1 MSKTEF
7 VLINNSSK
15 VYHAINANSHRL
27 LFDYE
32 NMVIL
37 KSNDI
42 LNSFLDKDII
52 DDNFVEES
60 SITFG
65 SAAVDTTLS
74 QIKEM
79 MKKDVIFKT
88 NYKNVYQNKPLE
100 FIHAEISFPTVHSCN
115 LHCRYCFAS
124 AGENFN
130 PNNESVEFSEQLM
143 QQAIEYFVTTFAPK
157 AKYYRI
163 DFVGGGEPLLN
174 FGIIEATYL
183 YAQKM
188 ERKIGK
194 PIKVWICTNG
204 TVFND
209 TVLDK
214 INSMNLSIG
223 VSLDGNE
230 EAHNSARNYING
242 NGSYDNVMD
251 GIEKIRSNENY
262 SKKFK
267 DIWILSVLH
276 GLNLNV
282 LQIFDHHVTHGFS
295 TVQMKPVRLEKS
307 HKLSI
312 NKDNIDEL
320 ITQYRLFK
328 DYIIKKIDVDDLSY
342 LRAVLNDNDYLGR
355 IIISLIVKQKT
366 IYRCGAGKYK
376 ISISANGDIYPC
388 DSFVGKQEY
397 RLGNIKEKLLDENI
411 LRQFSE
417 AHVFNRNPCN
427 ECWNKYLCGGDCYY
441 NSVVVT
447 KKLNGVDPIIC
458 KLKKCLSEF
467 AIEIVYEL
475 SKKPKTLD
483 HLSRFVF
490 RRRNFKMQ
498 GDEKNAT
505 RNN

>member
-1 MSKTEF
+1 MSEKEF
-7 VLINNSSK
+7 ELINNSSK
-15 VYHAINANSHRL
+15 VYHAINTSTHRL

-32 NMVIL
+32 KMIIL

-42 LNSFLDKDII
+42 LNSFLDEDII
-52 DDNFVEES
+52 DDSFIGES
-60 SITFG
+60 CTAFG
-65 SAAVDTTLS
+65 SDSVDTTLC
-74 QIKEM
+74 QIREM
-79 MKKDVIFKT
+79 INKDVIFKT
-88 NYKNVYQNKPLE
+88 NYKNAYQHKPLE

-130 PNNESVEFSEQLM
+130 QNSKSVEFSKHLM
-143 QQAIEYFVTTFAPK
+143 QQAIDYFVTSFAPN

-174 FGIIEATYL
+174 FEVIEATYL
-183 YAQKM
+183 YSKKM
-188 ERKIGK
+188 EEQIKK
-194 PIKVWICTNG
+194 PIKVWMCTNG
-204 TVFND
+204 TVFD
-209 TVLDK
+209 DAVLEN

-230 EAHNSARNYING
+230 EKHDSARQYING
-242 NGSYDNVMD
+242 NGTYNDVMS
-251 GIEKIRSNENY
+251 GIEKIRSNNNY

-267 DIWILSVLH
+267 DVWILSVLH

-282 LQIFDHHVTHGFS
+282 LQILDHHTAHGFT

-307 HKLSI
+307 HELSI
-312 NKDNIDEL
+312 NNDNIDEL
-320 ITQYRLFK
+320 INQYRLLK
-328 DYIIKKIDVDDLSY
+328 DYIIKNIEVDNLNY
-342 LRAVLNDNDYLGR
+342 LRVILNDNDYLGR
-355 IIISLIVKQKT
+355 IIISLIIKQKT

-411 LRQFSE
+411 LQQFSE
-417 AHVFNRNPCN
+417 AHVFNRKPCC

-441 NSVVVT
+441 NSVLVT
-447 KKLNGVDPIIC
+447 NSLNGIDPIIC

-475 SKKPKTLD
+475 SKKSKTLD

-498 GDEKNAT
+498 GDDKNAT
-505 RNN
+505 